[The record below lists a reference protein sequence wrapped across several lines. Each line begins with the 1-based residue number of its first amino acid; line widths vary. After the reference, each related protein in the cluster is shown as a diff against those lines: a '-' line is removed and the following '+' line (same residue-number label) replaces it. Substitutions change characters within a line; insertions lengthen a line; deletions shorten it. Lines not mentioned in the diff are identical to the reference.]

1 MEELFAPSAW
11 GLVLVGVLRLEEKV
25 AKAPDPRPNAEE
37 AEVEGEGR
45 EVTRGLTLLK
55 GLKCRLCELES
66 PPRDLFEIDCGPKTF
81 CDVDASLD
89 IDRESLLVLQA
100 SLTWCFGGRGG

>member
-1 MEELFAPSAW
+1 VEELFAPSAW

-45 EVTRGLTLLK
+45 EVTRGLTLK

-66 PPRDLFEIDCGPKTF
+66 PPRDLFEADGGPKTF
-81 CDVDASLD
+81 CEVGASFGT
-89 IDRESLLVLQA
+89 DRESLLVL
-100 SLTWCFGGRGG
+100 

>member
-1 MEELFAPSAW
+1 MEEVFTPSAW

-37 AEVEGEGR
+37 AEVEGEGM

-66 PPRDLFEIDCGPKTF
+66 PPRGLFETDCEPKTF

-89 IDRESLLVLQA
+89 IVRESLLVFERLVH
-100 SLTWCFGGRGG
+100 SESICC